1 MWNHYFIFFV
11 LSWWEPPKGTL
22 KVLYPKHYPPNIW
35 TLLLGSNFTI
45 FLKIWFRRN
54 LFLRCAEVKSH
65 QWWLYS
71 HSKGWQAGTILD
83 SEGLSLSPFR
93 RLPWHCLNLPLL
105 CDTYFFV
112 ISEHFAF
119 FTPSKCLEWASFMD
133 HYFPKKFKR
142 GMPFNFS
149 ECSPSLGILAVTAM
163 PFLVWCVCCLISFN
177 FISISLILF

>member
-1 MWNHYFIFFV
+1 MTFIH
-11 LSWWEPPKGTL
+11 LALENSATGM
-22 KVLYPKHYPPNIW
+22 
-35 TLLLGSNFTI
+35 LLGL
-45 FLKIWFRRN
+45 LKPGHWCLCF
-54 LFLRCAEVKSH
+54 
-65 QWWLYS
+65 
-71 HSKGWQAGTILD
+71 HSQGWSAGIILIMRVC
-83 SEGLSLSPFR
+83 LSLFSED
-93 RLPWHCLNLPLL
+93 LPWHCLALPSL
-105 CDTYFFV
+105 CNTYFFV

-133 HYFPKKFKR
+133 HYFPKKFKH